1 MDLVL
6 LLIFV
11 AVFLVSFIFLSRPK
25 GLPPGPFALPFVGS
39 YPFLKKL
46 QRRLPHILY
55 LEASK
60 KYGNIFSFKLGNQTL
75 VVLTGYDA
83 VYQALVKQADVFS
96 DRPNFFPVAKEAYKD
111 GAGMVFIIVKFFK
124 FFF

>member
-1 MDLVL
+1 MDLIL

-11 AVFLVSFIFLSRPK
+11 VVFLVSFVFLSKPK
-25 GLPPGPFALPFVGS
+25 GLPPGPIAFPFIGS
-39 YPFLKKL
+39 YQFVKQL
-46 QRRLPHILY
+46 QGRLSHIVY

-60 KYGNIFSFKLGNQTL
+60 KYGNIFSFKLGQQTF

-96 DRPNFFPVAKEAYKD
+96 DRPNFLEVMKEAYKD
-111 GAGMVFIIVKFFK
+111 GAGMASIMF
-124 FFF
+124 